1 MADTAA
7 DTSIGLDRPKRRQ
20 WRGDPDHPDVTA
32 YVIDL
37 ADGKRTLHLMIEGIH
52 CGGCV
57 AKIERAAK
65 ALPGMVDARVNMTTR
80 RLTATWDG
88 APSLGNDLVASLGE
102 IGFGAVPYDPERLQQ
117 SDSQDERSLLRALAV
132 AGFAAANVMLL
143 SVAIWAGHAQGM
155 IEATRTLL
163 HWFSA
168 LIALPALLYAGR
180 PFYHS
185 AWSALRHGRTNM
197 DVPITLG
204 VVLAAAISLHET
216 IVGGPH
222 AYFDSAITLLFF
234 LLIGRY
240 LDRRARRLARAAAER
255 LLALGAQS
263 VTVLMGGETRT
274 VPAEQVAP
282 GMTVLVAAGERIGID
297 GTVAH
302 GLSELDTSLITG
314 ETLPRPV
321 KAGDRV
327 FAGTVNL
334 GAPLRLTA
342 DAVGDDTLLSEI
354 VRLMEAAEQG
364 KARFVGIADRISRL
378 YAPVVHLL
386 ALGTF
391 LGWWLIIGLAW
402 QPALLIAISVLIVT
416 CPCALGLAVPVVQVI
431 ATSRLMKRG
440 ILVKSSSALE
450 RAANIDTVVF
460 DKTGTLTLGRPS
472 LIDADTA
479 DPTALADA
487 ASLAQSSRH
496 PLARALVR
504 AAPNAEPVDGVEEV
518 PGQGL
523 RREIAEGEIRM
534 GSRRYCGVA
543 EDDREAGMELWLSRP
558 GQAPIRF
565 AFEDQVRSDAAD
577 VVATLKAQGIE
588 VELISGDRT
597 AAVGPVARD
606 AGIERWTAAATP
618 ADKVARLNALT
629 EAGRRVMMVGDGLN
643 DAPAL
648 AAATVS
654 LSPTSASDIAQTA
667 ADFVFQGEA
676 LAPVLTVRQTADRSA
691 RLVTQNF
698 ALAFGYN
705 VITVPIAVAGFVTP
719 LIAAIAM
726 SLSSIVV
733 VMNALRLSRR

>member
-1 MADTAA
+1 MADTAI
-7 DTSIGLDRPKRRQ
+7 TLGRPKRRQ
-20 WRGDPDHPDVTA
+20 WRGDTDHPDVTA

-37 ADGKRTLHLMIEGIH
+37 ADGRRTLHLMIEGIH

-88 APSLGNDLVASLGE
+88 APSVGNDLVASLGE

-117 SDSQDERSLLRALAV
+117 ADSRDERSLLRALAV

-155 IEATRTLL
+155 AEATRTLL

-168 LIALPALLYAGR
+168 LIALPALVYAGR

-297 GTVAH
+297 GTVNS

-391 LGWWLIIGLAW
+391 LGWWLVIGLAW

-472 LIDADTA
+472 LIDGDTA
-479 DPTALADA
+479 DPTVLRLA

-504 AAPNAEPVDGVEEV
+504 VAPTAEPVDGVEEV

-523 RREIAEGEIRM
+523 RRETTEDGEIRL
-534 GSRRYCGVA
+534 GSRRFCGVA
-543 EDDREAGMELWLSRP
+543 EDDGDAGMELWLSRP

-565 AFEDQVRSDAAD
+565 AFEDQVRSDAAH
-577 VVATLKAQGIE
+577 VVATLKAQGIA

-597 AAVGPVARD
+597 AAVGPVARE
-606 AGIERWTAAATP
+606 AGIEQWQAAATP

-733 VMNALRLSRR
+733 VLNALRLSRR

>member
-1 MADTAA
+1 MANAA
-7 DTSIGLDRPKRRQ
+7 TVMLNQPARSSGRRPSADADRP
-20 WRGDPDHPDVTA
+20 DVAA

-37 ADGKRTLHLMIEGIH
+37 ADDRHSLNLMIEGIH

-57 AKIERAAK
+57 AKIERSAK
-65 ALPGMVDARVNMTTR
+65 ALPGIEDARVNMTTR
-80 RLTATWDG
+80 RLTATWEG
-88 APSLGNDLVASLGE
+88 ATAVGNDLVATLDDLGY
-102 IGFGAVPYDPERLQQ
+102 GAVPYDPGRLQQ
-117 SDSQDERSLLRALAV
+117 VDSQEEKGLLRALAV

-155 IEATRTLL
+155 SEATRTLL

-168 LIALPALLYAGR
+168 LIALPALVYAGR
-180 PFYHS
+180 PFYQS
-185 AWSALRHGRTNM
+185 AWSALRHARTNM

-204 VVLAAAISLHET
+204 VTLAAAISLHET

-240 LDRRARRLARAAAER
+240 LDRRARRLARATAER

-263 VTVLMGGETRT
+263 VTIILDGESKT

-297 GTVAH
+297 GAVES
-302 GLSELDTSLITG
+302 GQSELDTSLITG
-314 ETLPRPV
+314 ETQPRSIQP
-321 KAGDRV
+321 GDQV

-334 GAPLRLTA
+334 GAPLRITA
-342 DAVGDDTLLSEI
+342 KAVGENTLLSEI

-364 KARFVGIADRISRL
+364 KARFVSIADRVSRL
-378 YAPVVHLL
+378 YAPLVHGL
-386 ALGTF
+386 ALATF
-391 LGWWLIIGLAW
+391 LGWWLIAGLAW
-402 QPALLIAISVLIVT
+402 QPSLLIAISVLIVT

-450 RAANIDTVVF
+450 RAAHIDTVVF
-460 DKTGTLTLGRPS
+460 DKTGTLTLGQPA
-472 LIDADTA
+472 LIDRDAIDSDIMA
-479 DPTALADA
+479 QAGGMAL
-487 ASLAQSSRH
+487 SSRH
-496 PLARALVR
+496 PLARALARAVPN
-504 AAPNAEPVDGVEEV
+504 AAPLDGIEER

-523 RREIAEGEIRM
+523 LQRTPEGEVRL
-534 GSRRYCGVA
+534 GSRRFCGVA
-543 EDDREAGMELWLSRP
+543 DDDTIEGMELWLTSP
-558 GQAPIRF
+558 GQPPVRF
-565 AFEDQVRSDAAD
+565 AFEDQLRSDASD
-577 VVATLKAQGIE
+577 VIAALKARSID
-588 VELISGDRT
+588 VLLISGDRT
-597 AAVGPVARD
+597 PAVAQVAAAVGID
-606 AGIERWTAAATP
+606 QWTAAATP
-618 ADKVARLNALT
+618 ADKVAHLTALT
-629 EAGRRVMMVGDGLN
+629 EAGRKVMMVGDGLN

-676 LAPVLTVRQTADRSA
+676 LAPVLTVRQIANRSA

-705 VITVPIAVAGFVTP
+705 VLTVPIAVAGLVTP
-719 LIAAIAM
+719 LLAAIAM
-726 SLSSIVV
+726 SCSSIIVV
-733 VMNALRLSRR
+733 LNALRLSRR

>member
-1 MADTAA
+1 MADTA
-7 DTSIGLDRPKRRQ
+7 IGLDRPRRRQ
-20 WRGDPDHPDVTA
+20 WRGDADQPDVTA

-37 ADGKRTLHLMIEGIH
+37 ADGRRALHLMIEGIH

-88 APSLGNDLVASLGE
+88 APSLGNRLVASLGE

-117 SDSQDERSLLRALAV
+117 ADGQDERRLLRALAV

-168 LIALPALLYAGR
+168 LIALPALVYAGR

-222 AYFDSAITLLFF
+222 AYFDSAIMLLFF

-263 VTVLMGGETRT
+263 VTVLTGDETRT

-282 GMTVLVAAGERIGID
+282 GMTVLVAAGERIGVD
-297 GTVAH
+297 GTIEN
-302 GLSELDTSLITG
+302 GQSELDTSLITG

-321 KAGDRV
+321 QAGDRV

-334 GAPLRLTA
+334 GAPLRLAA

-386 ALGTF
+386 ALATF

-402 QPALLIAISVLIVT
+402 QPSLLIAISVLIVT

-450 RAANIDTVVF
+450 RAADIDTVVF

-472 LIDADTA
+472 LIGPDDADGE
-479 DPTALADA
+479 ALACA

-504 AAPNAEPVDGVEEV
+504 AAPTAEPVDGVEEV
-518 PGQGL
+518 AGQGL
-523 RREIAEGEIRM
+523 RRETADGEVRL
-534 GSRRYCGVA
+534 GSRRFCDIA

-558 GQAPIRF
+558 GLAPIRF
-565 AFEDQVRSDAAD
+565 AFEDQMRSDAAD
-577 VVATLKAQGIE
+577 VVAALKAQGIA

-597 AAVGPVARD
+597 AAVGPVAGA
-606 AGIERWTAAATP
+606 AGIEQWRAAATP

-629 EAGRRVMMVGDGLN
+629 DAGRRVMMVGDGLN

>member
-1 MADTAA
+1 MTDTAVSL
-7 DTSIGLDRPKRRQ
+7 TRPATRKRSLQ
-20 WRGDPDHPDVTA
+20 DAEGQDVGAFIIDHPD
-32 YVIDL
+32 
-37 ADGKRTLHLMIEGIH
+37 GRHSLHLMIEGIH

-57 AKIERAAK
+57 AKIERAARS
-65 ALPGMVDARVNMTTR
+65 LPGIEDARVNMTTR

-88 APSLGNDLVASLGE
+88 GAGLGNRLVSTLSDLGYN
-102 IGFGAVPYDPERLQQ
+102 AVPYDPERLQQ
-117 SDSQDERSLLRALAV
+117 ADSSEEKGLLRALAV

-155 IEATRTLL
+155 SEATRTLL

-168 LIALPALLYAGR
+168 LVAMPALVYAGR
-180 PFYHS
+180 PFYRS

-197 DVPITLG
+197 DVPITIG
-204 VVLAAAISLHET
+204 VALAAAISLHET

-255 LLALGAQS
+255 LMALGAQS
-263 VTVLMGGETRT
+263 VTVLIGSQSRT

-282 GMTVLVAAGERIGID
+282 GMTVLVAVGERIGID
-297 GTVAH
+297 GTVESGA
-302 GLSELDTSLITG
+302 SELDTSLITG
-314 ETLPRPV
+314 ETMPRGV
-321 KAGDRV
+321 KPGEQV

-334 GAPLRLTA
+334 SAPMRLTA
-342 DAVGDDTLLSEI
+342 SAVGDDTVLSEI

-386 ALGTF
+386 ALFTF
-391 LGWWLIIGLAW
+391 MGWWLVIGMAW

-431 ATSRLMKRG
+431 GTSRLMKRG

-460 DKTGTLTLGRPS
+460 DKTGTLTRGKPS
-472 LIDADTA
+472 LVGNQAIDPDT
-479 DPTALADA
+479 LACA
-487 ASLAQSSRH
+487 ASLAAVSRH
-496 PLARALVR
+496 PLSRALLQ
-504 AAPNAEPVDGVEEV
+504 AAPDTRPATGVEEL

-523 RREIAEGEIRM
+523 RQSAANGEIRL
-534 GSRRYCGVA
+534 GSRSFCGV
-543 EDDREAGMELWLSRP
+543 DDDGTSDTMELWLVRP
-558 GQAPIRF
+558 GHAPVRF
-565 AFEDQVRSDAAD
+565 EFQDELRPDAAETI
-577 VVATLKAQGIE
+577 ARLKAQSID

-597 AAVGPVARD
+597 TTVAAIAK
-606 AGIERWTAAATP
+606 ATGIGRWTAAATP
-618 ADKVARLNALT
+618 ADKVTRMNELT
-629 EAGRRVMMVGDGLN
+629 GAGRRVMMVGDGLN

-654 LSPTSASDIAQTA
+654 LSPTSAADITQTA
-667 ADFVFQGEA
+667 ADFVFQGDR
-676 LAPVLTVRQTADRSA
+676 LAPVLIVGHVANRSSK
-691 RLVTQNF
+691 LVTQNF

-705 VITVPIAVAGFVTP
+705 LITVPIAVAGLVTP
-719 LIAAIAM
+719 LVAAIAM
-726 SLSSIVV
+726 SCSSIVV
-733 VMNALRLSRR
+733 VLNALRLSRR

>member
-1 MADTAA
+1 MAGTAA
-7 DTSIGLDRPKRRQ
+7 DTTIALDRPKRRQ
-20 WRGDPDHPDVTA
+20 WRGDPDRPDVTA

-37 ADGKRTLHLMIEGIH
+37 ADGRRTLHLMIEGIH

-88 APSLGNDLVASLGE
+88 APSLGNELVAALGE

-155 IEATRTLL
+155 AEATRTLL

-168 LIALPALLYAGR
+168 LIALPALVYAGR

-297 GTVAH
+297 GTVEN

-440 ILVKSSSALE
+440 ILVKSNSALE

-504 AAPNAEPVDGVEEV
+504 EAPTAEPVDGVEEV

-523 RREIAEGEIRM
+523 RRETTDGEIRM
-534 GSRRYCGVA
+534 GSRRFCGVA
-543 EDDREAGMELWLSRP
+543 EDDRDPGMELWLSRP
-558 GQAPIRF
+558 GQAPVRF

-577 VVATLKAQGIE
+577 VIATLKAQGIA

-597 AAVGPVARD
+597 AAVEPVARE
-606 AGIERWTAAATP
+606 AGIDQWQAAATP

-705 VITVPIAVAGFVTP
+705 LITVPIAVAGFVTP

>member
-1 MADTAA
+1 MSDTATA
-7 DTSIGLDRPKRRQ
+7 AFPPSRAGGRPTPVSGDRL
-20 WRGDPDHPDVTA
+20 DVTP

-37 ADGKRTLHLMIEGIH
+37 ADGKRSLHLMVEGIQ

-57 AKIERAAK
+57 AKIERTAK
-65 ALPGMVDARVNMTTR
+65 ALPSIEDARVNMTTR
-80 RLTATWDG
+80 RLAATWQG
-88 APSLGNDLVASLGE
+88 APALGNRLVAALGDL
-102 IGFGAVPYDPERLQQ
+102 GYGAAPYDPECLQH
-117 SDSQDERSLLRALAV
+117 SDSQEEKGLLRALAV

-155 IEATRTLL
+155 LEATRTLL

-168 LIALPALLYAGR
+168 LIALPSLVYAGR
-180 PFYHS
+180 PFYRS
-185 AWSALRHGRTNM
+185 AWSVLRHGRTNM

-204 VVLAAAISLHET
+204 VILAAAISLHET
-216 IVGGPH
+216 IMGGPH

-263 VTVLMGGETRT
+263 VTILVGDKTQT

-297 GTVAH
+297 GTVEI
-302 GLSELDTSLITG
+302 GVSELDTSLITG
-314 ETLPRPV
+314 ETLPRAVQP
-321 KAGDRV
+321 GEPV

-334 GAPLRLTA
+334 EAPLRLTA
-342 DAVGDDTLLSEI
+342 KAVGEDTLLSEI

-378 YAPVVHLL
+378 YAPVVHML
-386 ALGTF
+386 ALATF
-391 LGWWLIIGLAW
+391 IGWWLIVGLAW

-440 ILVKSSSALE
+440 ILVKSGSALE
-450 RAANIDTVVF
+450 RAGNIDTVVF
-460 DKTGTLTLGRPS
+460 DKTGTLTLGHPT
-472 LIDADTA
+472 LVNADDIDHEAIEI
-479 DPTALADA
+479 A
-487 ASLAQSSRH
+487 AGMAHSSRH

-504 AAPNAEPVDGVEEV
+504 AASQTTPATGVEER

-523 RREIAEGEIRM
+523 CRLTERGEVKL
-534 GSRRYCGVA
+534 GSRRFCNVADDDGVK
-543 EDDREAGMELWLSRP
+543 GPELWLARP
-558 GQAPIRF
+558 GKTPVRF
-565 AFEDQVRSDAAD
+565 AFQDQLRSDAAD
-577 VVATLKAQGIE
+577 VIAALKIQSID
-588 VELISGDRT
+588 VLLISGDRLP
-597 AAVGPVARD
+597 AVAQVAEAVGID
-606 AGIERWTAAATP
+606 HWTAAATP
-618 ADKVARLNALT
+618 ADKVAHLTALT
-629 EAGRRVMMVGDGLN
+629 NQGRKVMMVGDGLN

-654 LSPTSASDIAQTA
+654 LSPTSASDITQTA

-676 LAPVLTVRQTADRSA
+676 LAPVLTVRQIADRSA

-705 VITVPIAVAGFVTP
+705 VITIPIAIAGLVTP
-719 LIAAIAM
+719 LLAAIAM
-726 SLSSIVV
+726 SCSSIVV
-733 VMNALRLSRR
+733 VLNALRLSRR